1 MESILLEGTSH
12 SPAISCN
19 ADTGVIEI
27 KGRSI
32 MPNAVEFY
40 KPINDWLAAHSLMPQ
55 KNTQVDIKLEYF
67 NTSSSKCL
75 LDIFKKLKLIVDS
88 DNKVEINW
96 YHKEDDED
104 MIEAGEDYE
113 DIINIPFKFI
123 ETEE

>member
-1 MESILLEGTSH
+1 MESISLEGSSH
-12 SPAISCN
+12 SPTIYCN
-19 ADTGVIEI
+19 ANTGLIEI

-40 KPINDWLAAHSLMPQ
+40 KPIIDWLTAHSLMPP
-55 KNTQVDIKLEYF
+55 KNTRVDIKLEYF

-75 LDIFKKLKLIVDS
+75 LDIFKKLKVIMDS
-88 DNKVEINW
+88 NNKVEINW
-96 YHKEDDED
+96 YHKDDDED
-104 MIEAGEDYE
+104 MIEAGEDYA